1 VQPKIADRWSC
12 GKATKSSWQPPG
24 TTEVNFFQ
32 LQKNT
37 QKTITPT
44 SADAITISEAI
55 SVQ

>member
-1 VQPKIADRWSC
+1 MQPKIADRWSC